1 MYDLGA
7 LISLAVINV
16 IVSLH
21 LFPCT
26 KNGTRLN
33 VYTYNRTPLC
43 GYGIYA
49 RANFMGM
56 WLFCGYLRILERWSI
71 LTKFRMCHNRVY
83 LFWVYKLCVSY
94 FNYHLGGISYLLL
107 GILYLYGYT
116 ILGFIIFVVYY
127 IYIGYII

>member
-7 LISLAVINV
+7 LISRAVINV

-33 VYTYNRTPLC
+33 VYTYNRTPFC
-43 GYGIYA
+43 GYGMYA

-56 WLFCGYLRILERWSI
+56 
-71 LTKFRMCHNRVY
+71 
-83 LFWVYKLCVSY
+83 
-94 FNYHLGGISYLLL
+94 
-107 GILYLYGYT
+107 
-116 ILGFIIFVVYY
+116 
-127 IYIGYII
+127 